1 MTWYSPLLLL
11 MLALLVLVVA
21 SFTSRRRLAILG
33 LVLVLPAY
41 GLMTPLGANLLV
53 LAVEHR
59 VKAAEQAP
67 ACADFQAVVL
77 LSGGL
82 DRPAATVDDFAA
94 LTSESLSRLFAWQAQ
109 AENEAILGKP
119 LIIAGGGPFRIPE
132 AEVLAALMGRLDPMR
147 APWLLETRSGT
158 TLESAMA
165 VRRDLPPGYTRIA
178 LVSSALHLPRARLAF
193 ERAGFEVCPWP
204 LYRHYLSV
212 RGWSSLLPQSSSLA
226 KSEMALHE
234 WLASFITVW
243 CCRKRV
249 RTRTAR
255 QSGLVI
261 SQPRLSSPMT
271 PKMIRYTATM

>member
-1 MTWYSPLLLL
+1 MTWNSPLLLL
-11 MLALLVLVVA
+11 VFGLLVLVVA
-21 SFTSRRRLAILG
+21 SFTSRPRLAIFG
-33 LVLVLPAY
+33 LVLALPAY

-59 VKAAEQAP
+59 VKAAEKAP
-67 ACADFQAVVL
+67 VCDRIQAVVL

-94 LTSESLSRLFAWQAQ
+94 LTGESLNRLFAWQSQ
-109 AENEAILGKP
+109 ASSEAISGKP

-147 APWLLETRSGT
+147 TPWLLETGSGT

-165 VRRDLPPGYTRIA
+165 VRRDLPPTYTHIA
-178 LVSSALHLPRARLAF
+178 LASSALHLPRARLAF
-193 ERAGFEVCPWP
+193 ERAGFEVCPRP

-212 RGWSSLLPQSSSLA
+212 RGWAIVLPQSSSLA

-234 WLASFITVW
+234 LLGELHYRFVLS
-243 CCRKRV
+243 
-249 RTRTAR
+249 TR
-255 QSGLVI
+255 
-261 SQPRLSSPMT
+261 
-271 PKMIRYTATM
+271 Y